1 MIVLGVGTNTVVT
14 DSYVELIVLLLVF
27 FLILFA
33 AYYVTK
39 LIAKKGLL
47 RGKTQNIELIE
58 SFRLNQNKMIQI
70 VRIGNKYIAIGVS
83 KDHFEY
89 LTEVDPEELDLT
101 PVEASNK
108 DVSFKEVIQN
118 VVKGQKNTARDG
130 NSIAD
135 IAGYTEDEE
144 DKEA

>member
-70 VRIGNKYIAIGVS
+70 VRIGNKYIVIGVS

>member
-70 VRIGNKYIAIGVS
+70 VRIGNKYIVIGVS

-89 LTEVDPEELDLT
+89 LTEVDPEKLDLT

>member
-14 DSYVELIVLLLVF
+14 DSYVELIVLLVVF

-70 VRIGNKYIAIGVS
+70 VRIGNKYIVIGVS

>member
-101 PVEASNK
+101 PVEASRK

>member
-70 VRIGNKYIAIGVS
+70 VRIGNKYIVIGVS

-144 DKEA
+144 DKEV

>member
-101 PVEASNK
+101 PVEASRK

-118 VVKGQKNTARDG
+118 VVKGQKSTARDG